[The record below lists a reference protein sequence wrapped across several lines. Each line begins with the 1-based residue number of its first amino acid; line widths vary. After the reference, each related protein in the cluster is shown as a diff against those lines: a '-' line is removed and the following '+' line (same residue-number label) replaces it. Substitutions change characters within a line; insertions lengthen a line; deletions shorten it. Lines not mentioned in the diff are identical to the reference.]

1 MTISDNMFEGRK
13 VMDIRLR
20 LAENIVNIRY
30 GVSADQERSRVMKHV
45 TQDLTRRV
53 WRREQDIVSGALPGK
68 HETSV
73 IKNKNYIFFTG
84 TWSSAWRDRE
94 IKQILRGESVD
105 GWEVEHKQSTDE
117 YPELSGDIINARVVR
132 RRRSRH

>member
-1 MTISDNMFEGRK
+1 
-13 VMDIRLR
+13 MDIRLR

-73 IKNKNYIFFTG
+73 IKNKNYIFFHRYLVICLEG
-84 TWSSAWRDRE
+84 PRDQADSE
-94 IKQILRGESVD
+94 RGEC
-105 GWEVEHKQSTDE
+105 
-117 YPELSGDIINARVVR
+117 
-132 RRRSRH
+132 

>member
-1 MTISDNMFEGRK
+1 MFEGRK

-45 TQDLTRRV
+45 AQDLTRRV

-68 HETSV
+68 HATSV
-73 IKNKNYIFFTG
+73 IKNKNCIDPNLACGPIQYSKRLFKLPPHG
-84 TWSSAWRDRE
+84 NCDGC
-94 IKQILRGESVD
+94 ILITSLPYR
-105 GWEVEHKQSTDE
+105 
-117 YPELSGDIINARVVR
+117 
-132 RRRSRH
+132 